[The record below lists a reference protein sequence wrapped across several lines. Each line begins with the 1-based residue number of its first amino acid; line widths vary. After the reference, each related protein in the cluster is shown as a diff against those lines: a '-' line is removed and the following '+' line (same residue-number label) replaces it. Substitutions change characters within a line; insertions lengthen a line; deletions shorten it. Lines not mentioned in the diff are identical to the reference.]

1 MPEDF
6 KYLVLQGGG
15 IRCAWQAGFVAA
27 LEGERPIRPHAIS
40 AVSASSAVACAL
52 VCRRLEFAVSCFKA
66 AIESNKKNTYLTR
79 VLKGDRVFPH
89 AEIYRNALLQVFDQ
103 AALEKLHAGPD
114 IQVLVTRI
122 SAKLP
127 RYPGLVIG
135 LSLCAFQALRMRR
148 GYRRFEAQFGF
159 SREFIP
165 VKKCDTPAELADLV
179 LASSCTPPVTPWY
192 SLHGRPVLDG
202 GLCES
207 VPLSG
212 LPEKQGKTLVLLTT
226 KGSTVNRSPGIVYA
240 EPSEDLR
247 IASWDY
253 SDASKI
259 DYLYALGKKDGSAF
273 LETAEMQQTFING

>member
-1 MPEDF
+1 MLEDIEYVVF
-6 KYLVLQGGG
+6 QGGG
-15 IRCAWQAGFVAA
+15 IRCSWQAGFVAA
-27 LEGERPIRPHAIS
+27 LECERRIRPHAIS
-40 AVSASSAVACAL
+40 AVSASSIVACAM
-52 VCRRLEFAVSCFKA
+52 VCRRLELAVNCFKA
-66 AIESNKKNTYLTR
+66 AIENYKKNGYLTR
-79 VLKGDRVFPH
+79 LLRGDTVFPH

-103 AALEKLHAGPD
+103 AALEELHAGPD
-114 IQVLVTRI
+114 IQLLVTRP

-135 LSLCAFQALRMRR
+135 LSLYAFQGLRTRR
-148 GYRRFEAQFGF
+148 GFRRLEAQFGF

-165 VKKCDTPAELADLV
+165 VKNCATPAELADLV

-212 LPEKQGKTLVLLTT
+212 LPEKQGKTLALLTT
-226 KGSTVNRSPGIVYA
+226 KGNAMNRFPRIVYA
-240 EPSEDLR
+240 EPSQDLR

-253 SDASKI
+253 TDENKI
-259 DYLYALGKKDGSAF
+259 DYLFSLGKKDGSAF
-273 LETAEMQQTFING
+273 LKTTGMQQSFINK